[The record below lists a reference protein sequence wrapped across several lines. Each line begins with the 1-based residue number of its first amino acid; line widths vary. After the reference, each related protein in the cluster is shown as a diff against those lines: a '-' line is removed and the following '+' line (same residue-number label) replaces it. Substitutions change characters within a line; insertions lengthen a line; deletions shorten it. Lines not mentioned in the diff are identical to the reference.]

1 MQERARVVEKD
12 DGRKLEGHAM
22 AATSGGAVSPSLE
35 RTESK
40 FSPLFFRSGLF
51 RKYALLIGG
60 LVSGAL
66 VFAGSLEMYFSYPE
80 QKFALL
86 QLQHEKAAG
95 AAAVIERFSKE
106 ILAQMGWL
114 THAAYLDRGA
124 ALEQRRQDFHRIL
137 RQVPEITEIAFID
150 ASGLERLA
158 VSRVA
163 IDELDRGTDFSA
175 RQSFTTAKSE
185 GFFFGAVYFR
195 DESEPYMSVGLRDQG
210 KTPGVIIAEVNLKLV
225 WNVISQIDLGQGGS
239 AFLVDANGMLIAHRD
254 ISLVL
259 RKTDLSSYSQNL
271 LVSTDA
277 GGSDITQLGAI
288 TTGLDGRRVLSA
300 FAPIGLLDWLVIVE
314 SPLSE
319 AFAPL
324 YASLRRSAVL
334 VILGIAISALA
345 GLLLARRI
353 VGPVKTLQQGA
364 ARIGAGE
371 LDQRI
376 ELHTGDELEQLAED
390 FNDMSVRLHE
400 SYEKVRRVSVL
411 KRYFSPHL
419 ADLIVASA
427 DSEITAS
434 HRREVS
440 VVFCD
445 LRNFTAYSSLAEPH
459 ETLRVLE
466 QFYVA
471 VGDRVLE
478 YEATIGYFSGDG
490 LMAFLNDPLPCPDH
504 TEKAVKMAQS
514 MQADLA
520 NLLEAWNDR
529 GVNLGFGIG
538 IAAGLATLGHIGTR
552 DQYHYTAI
560 GSVVNLASRLC
571 DIARNGETLVSG
583 PVRNGAGNVAAF
595 EELGERSLKGFGEPV
610 TILRVSGLKS

>member
-1 MQERARVVEKD
+1 MVERD
-12 DGRKLEGHAM
+12 DDRQRDGQPM
-22 AATSGGAVSPSLE
+22 AASSEGADSPSAD
-35 RTESK
+35 RPESQLG
-40 FSPLFFRSGLF
+40 SLFFRSGLF

-60 LVSGAL
+60 VVSGAL
-66 VFAGSLEMYFSYPE
+66 VLAGSLEMYFSYPE
-80 QKFALL
+80 QKLAVF
-86 QLQHEKAAG
+86 QLQREKAAG
-95 AAAVIERFSKE
+95 AAVVIERFSRE

-114 THAAYLDRGA
+114 THAAYLDSGA
-124 ALEQRRQDFHRIL
+124 AIQQRRQDFQRIL

-150 ASGLERLA
+150 ASGRERLS

-163 IDELDRGTDFSA
+163 IDELDRGTDFSG
-175 RQSFTTAKSE
+175 RENFTTAKSE
-185 GFFFGAVYFR
+185 GFYFGAVYFR
-195 DESEPYMSVGLRDQG
+195 DESEPYMTVGLRDQG
-210 KTPGVIIAEVNLKLV
+210 KNPGVIIAEVNLKMV
-225 WNVISQIDLGQGGS
+225 WNVISQIDVGQGGS
-239 AFLVDANGMLIAHRD
+239 AFLVDSNGMLIAHRD

-271 LVSTDA
+271 LVRTDA
-277 GGSDITQLGAI
+277 SRSDIPQLGVI
-288 TTGLDGRRVLSA
+288 TTGLDGIRVLSA
-300 FAPIGLLDWLVIVE
+300 FAMIKRLDWLVIVE

-334 VILGIAISALA
+334 VILGIVISALA

-419 ADLIVASA
+419 ADLIVAS
-427 DSEITAS
+427 DNSEITSS
-434 HRREVS
+434 HRREVT
-440 VVFCD
+440 VLFCD

-459 ETLRVLE
+459 ETLQVLE

-471 VGDRVLE
+471 VGDRLLE

-504 TEKAVKMAQS
+504 SEKAVRMAQS

-520 NLLEAWNDR
+520 ILLGSWNDR

-538 IAAGLATLGHIGTR
+538 IATGLATLGHIGTR

-583 PVRNGAGNVAAF
+583 PVRNGAGNVAVF
-595 EELGERSLKGFGEPV
+595 EELGERTLKGFGEPV

>member
-1 MQERARVVEKD
+1 MQERVSVVEKE
-12 DGRKLEGHAM
+12 DGRQLKGHAM
-22 AATSGGAVSPSLE
+22 AASSTGADPPSVE
-35 RTESK
+35 RTEGKLGS
-40 FSPLFFRSGLF
+40 LFFRSGLF

-80 QKFALL
+80 QKSALL
-86 QLQHEKAAG
+86 QLQREKAAG

-114 THAAYLDRGA
+114 THAAYLDSDA
-124 ALEQRRQDFHRIL
+124 ALQQRRQDFQRIL

-150 ASGLERLA
+150 ASGFERLS

-163 IDELDRGTDFSA
+163 IDELDRSTDFSG
-175 RQSFTTAKSE
+175 RQSFKTAKSE
-185 GFFFGAVYFR
+185 GYFFGAVYFR
-195 DESEPYMSVGLRDQG
+195 DESEPYMTVGLRDQG
-210 KTPGVIIAEVNLKLV
+210 KIPGVIIAEVNLKMV
-225 WNVISQIDLGQGGS
+225 WNVISQIDVGQGGS
-239 AFLVDANGMLIAHRD
+239 AFLVDSNGMLIAHRD

-271 LVSTDA
+271 LVSSDA
-277 GGSDITQLGAI
+277 SGSDITQPGAI

-300 FAPIGLLDWLVIVE
+300 FAPIERLDWLVIVE

-334 VILGIAISALA
+334 VVLGIAISALA

-376 ELHTGDELEQLAED
+376 ELHTGDEMEQLAED
-390 FNDMSVRLHE
+390 FNDMSVRLRE

-419 ADLIVASA
+419 ADLIVDSA
-427 DSEITAS
+427 DSEITSS
-434 HRREVS
+434 HRREVT
-440 VVFCD
+440 VLFCD

-459 ETLRVLE
+459 ETLQVLE

-504 TEKAVKMAQS
+504 SEKAVRMAQF

-520 NLLEAWNDR
+520 NLLESWNDR

-538 IAAGLATLGHIGTR
+538 IATGLATLGHIGTR

-571 DIARNGETLVSG
+571 DIARNGETLVSES
-583 PVRNGAGNVAAF
+583 VRNGAGNIAVF
-595 EELGERSLKGFGEPV
+595 EELGERTLKGFGEPV
-610 TILRVSGLKS
+610 TITRVSGLKS

>member
-1 MQERARVVEKD
+1 MVEKNESRQLD
-12 DGRKLEGHAM
+12 RHAM
-22 AATSGGAVSPSLE
+22 AAFSAHAISPSQE
-35 RTESK
+35 HEESK
-40 FSPLFFRSGLF
+40 YGPLFLRSGLF

-60 LVSGAL
+60 LVSGVL
-66 VFAGSLEMYFSYPE
+66 VLAGSLEMYFSYPE

-86 QLQHEKAAG
+86 QLQREKAAG
-95 AAAVIERFSKE
+95 AAAVIERFSE
-106 ILAQMGWL
+106 ETLAQMGWL
-114 THAAYLDRGA
+114 THAAYLDSEA
-124 ALEQRRQDFHRIL
+124 ALLQRRQDLQRIL
-137 RQVPEITEIAFID
+137 RQVPEITEITFID
-150 ASGLERLA
+150 ASGFERLS

-163 IDELDRGTDFSA
+163 IDELDRRTDFSG
-175 RQSFTTAKSE
+175 RQSFTTAKSQ
-185 GFFFGAVYFR
+185 GYFFGAVYFR
-195 DESEPYMSVGLRDQG
+195 DESEPYITVGLRDQG
-210 KTPGVIIAEVNLKLV
+210 KIPGVIIAEVNLKMV
-225 WNVISQIDLGQGGS
+225 WNVISQIDVGQGGS
-239 AFLVDANGMLIAHRD
+239 AFLVDSDGMLIAHRD

-277 GGSDITQLGAI
+277 GESDITQPGAI

-300 FAPIGLLDWLVIVE
+300 FAPIERLGWLVIVE

-324 YASLRRSAVL
+324 YASLRRSAAL
-334 VILGIAISALA
+334 VVVGIAISALA

-364 ARIGAGE
+364 ARIGSGE

-376 ELHTGDELEQLAED
+376 ELHTGDELEQLADD
-390 FNDMSVRLHE
+390 FNEMSVRLYE

-419 ADLIVASA
+419 ADLIVDSA
-427 DSEITAS
+427 DSEITSS
-434 HRREVS
+434 HRREVT
-440 VVFCD
+440 VLFCD

-459 ETLRVLE
+459 ETLQVLE

-504 TEKAVKMAQS
+504 IERAVRMAQS

-520 NLLEAWNDR
+520 NLVESWNDR

-538 IAAGLATLGHIGTR
+538 IATGLATLGHIGTR

-571 DIARNGETLVSG
+571 DIAQNGETLVSG
-583 PVRNGAGNVAAF
+583 PVRNGAGNVAVF
-595 EELGERSLKGFGEPV
+595 EELGERTLKGFGEPV
-610 TILRVSGLKS
+610 TIMRVSGLES

>member
-1 MQERARVVEKD
+1 MVERDHDRQR
-12 DGRKLEGHAM
+12 DGQPM
-22 AATSGGAVSPSLE
+22 AASSEGADSPSAD
-35 RTESK
+35 RPESK
-40 FSPLFFRSGLF
+40 LGSLFFRSGLF

-66 VFAGSLEMYFSYPE
+66 VFAGSLEIYFSYPE
-80 QKFALL
+80 QKLALL
-86 QLQHEKAAG
+86 QLQREKAAG
-95 AAAVIERFSKE
+95 AAVVIERFSRE

-114 THAAYLDRGA
+114 THAAFLDSGA
-124 ALEQRRQDFHRIL
+124 AVQQRRQDFQRIL

-150 ASGLERLA
+150 ASGRERLS

-163 IDELDRGTDFSA
+163 IDELDRGTDFSG
-175 RQSFTTAKSE
+175 RENFTTTKSE
-185 GFFFGAVYFR
+185 GFYFGAVYFR
-195 DESEPYMSVGLRDQG
+195 DESEPYMTVGLRDQG
-210 KTPGVIIAEVNLKLV
+210 KNPGVIIAEVNLKMV
-225 WNVISQIDLGQGGS
+225 WNVISQIDVGQGGS
-239 AFLVDANGMLIAHRD
+239 AFLVDSNGMLIAHRD

-271 LVSTDA
+271 LVRTDA
-277 GGSDITQLGAI
+277 SRSDIPQLGVI
-288 TTGLDGRRVLSA
+288 TTGLDGIRVLSA
-300 FAPIGLLDWLVIVE
+300 FAMIERLDWLVIVE

-334 VILGIAISALA
+334 VILGIVISALA

-419 ADLIVASA
+419 ADLIVAS
-427 DSEITAS
+427 DNSEITSS
-434 HRREVS
+434 HRREVT
-440 VVFCD
+440 VLFCD

-459 ETLRVLE
+459 ETLQVLE

-471 VGDRVLE
+471 VGDRLLE

-504 TEKAVKMAQS
+504 SEKAVRMAQS

-520 NLLEAWNDR
+520 NLLESWNDR

-538 IAAGLATLGHIGTR
+538 IATGLATLGHIGTR

-583 PVRNGAGNVAAF
+583 PVRNGAGNVAVF
-595 EELGERSLKGFGEPV
+595 EELGERTLKGFGEPV